1 MDNRRNKVGSSSE
14 EIRGNDTTWVVLATG
29 PSLSTEDVARVK
41 GRCRVAAVSN
51 AYLLAPW
58 ADILVSNDRKW
69 WECNPSAFSFVG
81 KKFCSHELRGVEQ
94 FREHV
99 PLGRNSGLMAMC
111 VARKLGAKKLILLGF
126 DMHGEHFF
134 GKHPEP
140 LKNTTEKIFKTHIRQ
155 FDGFSGCDVVNC
167 TLGSS
172 LLRFRFSTL
181 DKEFPDGN

>member
-1 MDNRRNKVGSSSE
+1 MDNRRDKIGDSVGE
-14 EIRGNDTTWVVLATG
+14 VCGADKTWVILATG
-29 PSLSTEDVARVK
+29 PSLRAEDAEKVI

-51 AYLLAPW
+51 AYLLAPR

-69 WECNPSAFSFVG
+69 WEHNPSAFDFKG
-81 KKFCSHELRGVEQ
+81 RKFCSHELRGVEQ

-99 PLGRNSGLMAMC
+99 HLGRNSGLMAMC

-140 LKNTTEKIFKTHIRQ
+140 LKNATEKIFKTHIGQ
-155 FDGFSGCDVVNC
+155 FNGFSGCDVVNC
-167 TLGSS
+167 TPDSA

-181 DKEFPDGN
+181 EEELPHGG

>member
-1 MDNRRNKVGSSSE
+1 MDNRRDKIGGSAGE
-14 EIRGNDTTWVVLATG
+14 DCREDKTWVILATG
-29 PSLSTEDVARVK
+29 PSLRASDIERVR
-41 GRCRVAAVSN
+41 GVCRVAAVSN
-51 AYLLAPW
+51 SYLLAPW

-69 WECNPSAFSFVG
+69 WEHNTDALKFKG
-81 KKFCSHELRGVEQ
+81 HKFCSHELRGVEQ

-99 PLGRNSGLMAMC
+99 ALGRNSGLMAMC
-111 VARKLGAKKLILLGF
+111 VARTFGAKKLILLGF

-140 LKNTTEKIFKTHIRQ
+140 LKNTTEKIFRTHIRQ

-167 TLGSS
+167 TPDSA

-181 DKEFPDGN
+181 DEELPNGN